1 MLEENI
7 IFRRATLASVITST
21 YPMIVVGCYFG
32 ITPWN
37 MERLSIDESD
47 LSYAILLFG
56 IFFIISNQIAGR
68 ILVPKYGTKLVMTL
82 AFPIVTFSA
91 LLTVI
96 SSSYFYFL
104 LTFISGG
111 IGWGASGPIGG
122 IHSQLIE
129 RHFKKII
136 TPYYA
141 MGFNL
146 GILLGGGLAGLIMR
160 NNYEPYISF
169 TILSFLSILVSS
181 FVYSYGL
188 PRDLDFKGEG
198 EKFKLPETNVLLF
211 GFLLFFVFGSGGII
225 MDWSTLWLSKD
236 LNTPLYLASMGLIF
250 FSIGGIFAN
259 LFSNSLI
266 NLFTEKVVGC
276 HFVMIGAAI
285 MFLSLLT
292 NNFYIILGVLCIYG
306 FAIANLVPIIIRQ
319 AVKQSNESIPMT
331 VTNLITIGLSSTMIL
346 PAGKIIVEDN
356 PIVIRLVTVIGILSL
371 DCLTACRI
379 IIGTKFA
386 IANP

>member
-1 MLEENI
+1 MSEEI
-7 IFRRATLASVITST
+7 KIFRRATLASVITST

-32 ITPWN
+32 VTPWIFN
-37 MERLSIDESD
+37 RLSIDESD
-47 LSYAILLFG
+47 FSFAILLFG

-68 ILVPKYGTKLVMTL
+68 ILVPKYGTKLIMSL
-82 AFPIVTFSA
+82 AFPLVTFSTFLA
-91 LLTVI
+91 II

-104 LTFISGG
+104 LTFIPAG

-129 RHFKKII
+129 KHFKKII

-146 GILLGGGLAGLIMR
+146 GILVGGSLAGRIMR
-160 NNYEPYISF
+160 NNYEPYLF
-169 TILSFLSILVSS
+169 FGILSFLSLFVSI
-181 FVYSYGL
+181 FVYLFGL
-188 PRDLDFKGEG
+188 PRNLDFRGEG
-198 EKFKLPETNVLLF
+198 EKFKIPETNVLLF

-236 LNTPLYLASMGLIF
+236 LNAPLYLASMGLIF

-266 NLFTEKVVGC
+266 KLFTEKVVGC
-276 HFVMIGAAI
+276 HFVMIGASI

-292 NNFYIILGVLCIYG
+292 NNFYIILAVLSLYG
-306 FAIANLVPIIIRQ
+306 FAIANLVPIVIRQ
-319 AVKQSNESIPMT
+319 AVKQSSESIPMT
-331 VTNLITIGLSSTMIL
+331 VTNLITIGLSSTMIM
-346 PAGKIIVEDN
+346 PAAIGFLAETFSLTLNMYLLCIIVFTSG
-356 PIVIRLVTVIGILSL
+356 VVFLL
-371 DCLTACRI
+371 
-379 IIGTKFA
+379 KFK
-386 IANP
+386 

>member
-1 MLEENI
+1 MSEEI
-7 IFRRATLASVITST
+7 KIFRRATLASVITST

-32 ITPWN
+32 VTPWIFN
-37 MERLSIDESD
+37 RLSIDESD
-47 LSYAILLFG
+47 FSFAILLFG

-68 ILVPKYGTKLVMTL
+68 ILVPKYGTKLIMSL
-82 AFPIVTFSA
+82 AFPLVTFSTFLA
-91 LLTVI
+91 II

-104 LTFISGG
+104 LTFIPAG

-129 RHFKKII
+129 KHFKKII

-146 GILLGGGLAGLIMR
+146 GILVGGSLAGIIMR
-160 NNYEPYISF
+160 NNYEPYLF
-169 TILSFLSILVSS
+169 FGILSFLSLFVSI
-181 FVYSYGL
+181 FVYLFGL
-188 PRDLDFKGEG
+188 PRNLDFRGEG
-198 EKFKLPETNVLLF
+198 EKFKIPETNVLLF

-236 LNTPLYLASMGLIF
+236 LNAPLYLASMGLIF

-266 NLFTEKVVGC
+266 KLFTEKVVGC
-276 HFVMIGAAI
+276 HFVMIGASI

-292 NNFYIILGVLCIYG
+292 NNFYIILAFLSLYG
-306 FAIANLVPIIIRQ
+306 FDIANLVTIVIRQ
-319 AVKQSNESIPMT
+319 AVKQSSESIPMT
-331 VTNLITIGLSSTMIL
+331 VTNLITIGLSSTMIM
-346 PAGKIIVEDN
+346 PAAIGFLAETFSLTLNMYLLCIIVFTSG
-356 PIVIRLVTVIGILSL
+356 VVFLL
-371 DCLTACRI
+371 
-379 IIGTKFA
+379 KFK
-386 IANP
+386 

>member
-1 MLEENI
+1 MSEEVK

-32 ITPWN
+32 VTPWIFN
-37 MERLSIDESD
+37 RLSIDETDFSF
-47 LSYAILLFG
+47 AILLFG

-68 ILVPKYGTKLVMTL
+68 ILVPKYGTKLIMSL
-82 AFPIVTFSA
+82 AFPLVTFSTFLA
-91 LLTVI
+91 II

-104 LTFISGG
+104 LTFIPAG

-129 RHFKKII
+129 KHFKKII

-146 GILLGGGLAGLIMR
+146 GILVGGSLAGIIMR
-160 NNYEPYISF
+160 NNYEPYLF
-169 TILSFLSILVSS
+169 FGILSFLSLFVSI
-181 FVYSYGL
+181 FVYLFGL
-188 PRDLDFKGEG
+188 PRNLDFRGEG
-198 EKFKLPETNVLLF
+198 EKFKIPETNVLLF

-236 LNTPLYLASMGLIF
+236 LNAPLYLASMGLIF

-266 NLFTEKVVGC
+266 KLFTEKVVGC
-276 HFVMIGAAI
+276 HFVMIGASI

-292 NNFYIILGVLCIYG
+292 NNFYIILAVLSLYG
-306 FAIANLVPIIIRQ
+306 FAIANLVPIVIRQ
-319 AVKQSNESIPMT
+319 AVKQSSESIPMT
-331 VTNLITIGLSSTMIL
+331 VTNLITIGLSSTMIM
-346 PAGKIIVEDN
+346 PAAIGFLAETFSLTLNMYLLCIIVFTSG
-356 PIVIRLVTVIGILSL
+356 VVFLL
-371 DCLTACRI
+371 
-379 IIGTKFA
+379 KFK
-386 IANP
+386 

>member
-1 MLEENI
+1 LVKIILLEETK
-7 IFRRATLASVITST
+7 IFRRATLASIVTST

-32 ITPWN
+32 VTPWN
-37 MERLSIDESD
+37 LNRLSIDESD
-47 LSYAILLFG
+47 FSFAILLFG
-56 IFFIISNQIAGR
+56 VFFIISNQIAGR
-68 ILVPKYGTKLVMTL
+68 ILVPKYGTKLIMSL
-82 AFPIVTFSA
+82 AFPLVTFSTFLA
-91 LLTVI
+91 II

-104 LTFISGG
+104 LTFIPAG

-146 GILLGGGLAGLIMR
+146 GILFGGALAGIIMR
-160 NNYEPYISF
+160 NNYEPYLF
-169 TILSFLSILVSS
+169 FVILSFLSIFVSI
-181 FVYSYGL
+181 FVYLFGL
-188 PRDLDFKGEG
+188 PRNLDFKGVG
-198 EKFKLPETNVLLF
+198 ENFKIPEKSVLLF
-211 GFLLFFVFGSGGII
+211 GLLLFFVFGSGGII

-236 LNTPLYLASMGLIF
+236 LNAPLYLASMGLIF

-266 NLFTEKVVGC
+266 KLFTEKVVGC
-276 HFVMIGAAI
+276 HFVMIGASV

-292 NNFYIILGVLCIYG
+292 NNFYIILLFLSIYG
-306 FAIANLVPIIIRQ
+306 FAIANLVPIVIRQ

-331 VTNLITIGLSSTMIL
+331 VTNLITIGLSSTMIM
-346 PAGKIIVEDN
+346 PAAIGFLAETYSLTLNMYLLCIIVF
-356 PIVIRLVTVIGILSL
+356 ISGFVFLV
-371 DCLTACRI
+371 
-379 IIGTKFA
+379 KFK
-386 IANP
+386 

>member
-1 MLEENI
+1 MSEEI
-7 IFRRATLASVITST
+7 KIFRRATLASVITST

-32 ITPWN
+32 VTPWIFN
-37 MERLSIDESD
+37 RLSIDESD
-47 LSYAILLFG
+47 FSFAILLFG

-68 ILVPKYGTKLVMTL
+68 ILVPKYGTKLIMSL
-82 AFPIVTFSA
+82 AFPLVTFSTFLA
-91 LLTVI
+91 II

-104 LTFISGG
+104 LTFIPAG

-129 RHFKKII
+129 KHFKKII

-146 GILLGGGLAGLIMR
+146 GILVGGSLAGIIMR
-160 NNYEPYISF
+160 NNYEPYLF
-169 TILSFLSILVSS
+169 FGILSLLSLFVSI
-181 FVYSYGL
+181 FVYLFGL
-188 PRDLDFKGEG
+188 PRNLDFRGEG
-198 EKFKLPETNVLLF
+198 EKFKIPETNVLLF

-236 LNTPLYLASMGLIF
+236 LNAPLYLASMGLIF

-266 NLFTEKVVGC
+266 KLFTEKVVGC
-276 HFVMIGAAI
+276 HFVMIGASI

-292 NNFYIILGVLCIYG
+292 KNFYIILAVLSLYG
-306 FAIANLVPIIIRQ
+306 FAIANLVPIVIRQ
-319 AVKQSNESIPMT
+319 AVKQSSESIPMT
-331 VTNLITIGLSSTMIL
+331 VTNLITIGLSSTMIM
-346 PAGKIIVEDN
+346 PAAIGFLAETFSLTLNMYLLCIIVFTSG
-356 PIVIRLVTVIGILSL
+356 VVFLL
-371 DCLTACRI
+371 
-379 IIGTKFA
+379 KFK
-386 IANP
+386 

>member
-198 EKFKLPETNVLLF
+198 EKFKIPETNVLLF

-346 PAGKIIVEDN
+346 PAGIGFLAETYSLTLNMYLLTFVVFICA
-356 PIVIRLVTVIGILSL
+356 VIFLL
-371 DCLTACRI
+371 
-379 IIGTKFA
+379 KYK
-386 IANP
+386 

>member
-1 MLEENI
+1 MSEEI
-7 IFRRATLASVITST
+7 KIFRRATLASVITST

-32 ITPWN
+32 VTPWIFN
-37 MERLSIDESD
+37 RLSIDESD
-47 LSYAILLFG
+47 FSFAILLFG

-68 ILVPKYGTKLVMTL
+68 ILVPKYGTKLIMSL
-82 AFPIVTFSA
+82 AFPLVTFSTFLA
-91 LLTVI
+91 II

-104 LTFISGG
+104 LTFIPAG

-129 RHFKKII
+129 KHFKKII

-146 GILLGGGLAGLIMR
+146 GILVGGSLAGIIMR
-160 NNYEPYISF
+160 NNYEPYLF
-169 TILSFLSILVSS
+169 FGILSFLSLFVSI
-181 FVYSYGL
+181 FVYLFGL
-188 PRDLDFKGEG
+188 PRNLDFRGEG
-198 EKFKLPETNVLLF
+198 EKFKIPETNVLLF

-236 LNTPLYLASMGLIF
+236 LNAPLYLASMGLIF

-266 NLFTEKVVGC
+266 KLFTEKVVGC
-276 HFVMIGAAI
+276 HFVMIGASI

-292 NNFYIILGVLCIYG
+292 NNFYIILAVLSLYG
-306 FAIANLVPIIIRQ
+306 FAIANLVPIVIRQ
-319 AVKQSNESIPMT
+319 AVKQSSESIPMT
-331 VTNLITIGLSSTMIL
+331 VTNLITIGLSSTMIM
-346 PAGKIIVEDN
+346 PAAIGFLAETFSLTLNMYLLCSIVFTSG
-356 PIVIRLVTVIGILSL
+356 VVFLL
-371 DCLTACRI
+371 
-379 IIGTKFA
+379 KFK
-386 IANP
+386 

>member
-1 MLEENI
+1 MSEEI
-7 IFRRATLASVITST
+7 KIFRRATLASVITST

-32 ITPWN
+32 VTPWIFN
-37 MERLSIDESD
+37 RLSIDESD
-47 LSYAILLFG
+47 FSFAILLFG

-68 ILVPKYGTKLVMTL
+68 ILVPKYGTKLIMSL
-82 AFPIVTFSA
+82 AFPLVTFSTFLA
-91 LLTVI
+91 II

-104 LTFISGG
+104 LTFIPAG

-129 RHFKKII
+129 KHFKKII

-146 GILLGGGLAGLIMR
+146 GILVGGSLAGIIMR
-160 NNYEPYISF
+160 NNYEPYLF
-169 TILSFLSILVSS
+169 FGFLSFLSLFVSI
-181 FVYSYGL
+181 FVYLFGL
-188 PRDLDFKGEG
+188 PRNLDFRGEG
-198 EKFKLPETNVLLF
+198 EKFKIPETNVLLF

-236 LNTPLYLASMGLIF
+236 LNAPLYLASMGLIF

-266 NLFTEKVVGC
+266 KLFTEKVVGC
-276 HFVMIGAAI
+276 HFVMIGASI

-292 NNFYIILGVLCIYG
+292 NNFYIILAVLSLYG
-306 FAIANLVPIIIRQ
+306 FAIANLVPIVIRQ
-319 AVKQSNESIPMT
+319 AVKQSSESIPMT
-331 VTNLITIGLSSTMIL
+331 VTNLITIGLSSTMIM
-346 PAGKIIVEDN
+346 PAAIGFLAETFSLTLNMYLLCIIVFTSGF
-356 PIVIRLVTVIGILSL
+356 VFLL
-371 DCLTACRI
+371 
-379 IIGTKFA
+379 KFK
-386 IANP
+386 

>member
-1 MLEENI
+1 MTEEIN
-7 IFRRATLASVITST
+7 IFRKATLASIITSA

-32 ITPWN
+32 ITPWIFN
-37 MERLSIDESD
+37 RLSIDESD
-47 LSYAILLFG
+47 FSYAILLFG
-56 IFFIISNQIAGR
+56 VFFIISNQISGR
-68 ILVPKYGTKLVMTL
+68 ILVPIYGTKLIMSL
-82 AFPIVTFSA
+82 AFPLVTFSTFLA
-91 LLTVI
+91 II

-104 LTFISGG
+104 LTFIPAG

-129 RHFKKII
+129 KHFKKII

-146 GILLGGGLAGLIMR
+146 GILIGGVLAGTIMR
-160 NNYEPYISF
+160 NNYEPYLF
-169 TILSFLSILVSS
+169 FAILSFFSIFVSF
-181 FVYSYGL
+181 FVYLFGL
-188 PRDLDFKGEG
+188 PRNLDFRGEG
-198 EKFKLPETNVLLF
+198 EKFKIPETNVLLF
-211 GFLLFFVFGSGGII
+211 GLLLFFVFGSGGII

-236 LNTPLYLASMGLIF
+236 LNAPLYLASMGLIF

-276 HFVMIGAAI
+276 HFVMIGASI

-292 NNFYIILGVLCIYG
+292 NNFYIILGILSIYG
-306 FAIANLVPIIIRQ
+306 FAIANLVPIVIRQ

-331 VTNLITIGLSSTMIL
+331 VTNLITIGLSSTMIM
-346 PAGKIIVEDN
+346 PAAIGFLAETFSLTLNMYLLCIIVFTSG
-356 PIVIRLVTVIGILSL
+356 VVFLL
-371 DCLTACRI
+371 
-379 IIGTKFA
+379 KFK
-386 IANP
+386 

>member
-266 NLFTEKVVGC
+266 NFFTEKVVGC

-346 PAGKIIVEDN
+346 PAGIGFLAETYSLTLNMYLLTFVVFICA
-356 PIVIRLVTVIGILSL
+356 VIFSL
-371 DCLTACRI
+371 
-379 IIGTKFA
+379 KYK
-386 IANP
+386 

>member
-1 MLEENI
+1 MSEEI
-7 IFRRATLASVITST
+7 KIFRRATLASVITST

-32 ITPWN
+32 VTPWIFN
-37 MERLSIDESD
+37 RLSIDESD
-47 LSYAILLFG
+47 FSFAILLFG

-68 ILVPKYGTKLVMTL
+68 ILVPKYGTKLIMSL
-82 AFPIVTFSA
+82 AFPLVTFSTFLA
-91 LLTVI
+91 II

-104 LTFISGG
+104 LTFIPAG

-129 RHFKKII
+129 KHFKKII

-146 GILLGGGLAGLIMR
+146 GILVGGSLAGIIMR
-160 NNYEPYISF
+160 NNYEPYLF
-169 TILSFLSILVSS
+169 FGILSFLSLFVSI
-181 FVYSYGL
+181 FVYLFGL
-188 PRDLDFKGEG
+188 PRNLDFRGEG
-198 EKFKLPETNVLLF
+198 EKFKIPETNVLLF

-236 LNTPLYLASMGLIF
+236 LNAPLYLASMGLIF

-266 NLFTEKVVGC
+266 KLFTEKIVGC
-276 HFVMIGAAI
+276 HFVMIGASI

-292 NNFYIILGVLCIYG
+292 NNFYIILAVLSLYG
-306 FAIANLVPIIIRQ
+306 FTIANLVPIVIRQ
-319 AVKQSNESIPMT
+319 AVKQSSESIPMT
-331 VTNLITIGLSSTMIL
+331 VTNLITIGLSSTMIM
-346 PAGKIIVEDN
+346 PAAIGFLAETFSLTLNMYLLCIIVFTSG
-356 PIVIRLVTVIGILSL
+356 VVFLL
-371 DCLTACRI
+371 
-379 IIGTKFA
+379 KFK
-386 IANP
+386 

>member
-1 MLEENI
+1 MSEEI
-7 IFRRATLASVITST
+7 KIFRRATLASVITST

-32 ITPWN
+32 VTPWIFN
-37 MERLSIDESD
+37 RLSIDESD
-47 LSYAILLFG
+47 FSFAILLFG

-68 ILVPKYGTKLVMTL
+68 ILVPKYGTKLIMSL
-82 AFPIVTFSA
+82 AFPLVTFSTFLA
-91 LLTVI
+91 II

-104 LTFISGG
+104 LTFIPAG

-129 RHFKKII
+129 KHFKKII

-146 GILLGGGLAGLIMR
+146 GILVGGSLAGIIMR
-160 NNYEPYISF
+160 NNYEPYLF
-169 TILSFLSILVSS
+169 FGILSFLSLFVSI
-181 FVYSYGL
+181 FVYLFGL
-188 PRDLDFKGEG
+188 PRNLDFRGEG
-198 EKFKLPETNVLLF
+198 EKFKIPETNVLLF

-236 LNTPLYLASMGLIF
+236 LNAPLYLASMGLIF

-266 NLFTEKVVGC
+266 KLFTEKVVGC
-276 HFVMIGAAI
+276 HFVMIGASI

-292 NNFYIILGVLCIYG
+292 NNFYIILAVLSIYG
-306 FAIANLVPIIIRQ
+306 FAIANLVPIVIRQ
-319 AVKQSNESIPMT
+319 AVKQSSESIPMT
-331 VTNLITIGLSSTMIL
+331 VTNLITIGLSSTMIM
-346 PAGKIIVEDN
+346 PAAIGFLAETFSLTLNMYLLCIIVFTSG
-356 PIVIRLVTVIGILSL
+356 VVFLL
-371 DCLTACRI
+371 
-379 IIGTKFA
+379 KFK
-386 IANP
+386 

>member
-236 LNTPLYLASMGLIF
+236 LNTPLYLARMGLIF

-346 PAGKIIVEDN
+346 PAGIGFLAETYSLTLNMYLLTFVVFICA
-356 PIVIRLVTVIGILSL
+356 VIFSL
-371 DCLTACRI
+371 
-379 IIGTKFA
+379 KYK
-386 IANP
+386 

>member
-1 MLEENI
+1 MSEEI
-7 IFRRATLASVITST
+7 KIFRRATFASVITST

-32 ITPWN
+32 VTPWIFN
-37 MERLSIDESD
+37 RLSIDESD
-47 LSYAILLFG
+47 FSFAILLFG

-68 ILVPKYGTKLVMTL
+68 ILVPKYGTKLIMSL
-82 AFPIVTFSA
+82 AFPLVTFSTFLA
-91 LLTVI
+91 II

-104 LTFISGG
+104 LTFIPAG

-129 RHFKKII
+129 KHFKKII

-146 GILLGGGLAGLIMR
+146 GILVGGSLAGIIMR
-160 NNYEPYISF
+160 NNYEPYLF
-169 TILSFLSILVSS
+169 FGILSFLSLFVSI
-181 FVYSYGL
+181 FVYLFGL
-188 PRDLDFKGEG
+188 PRNLDFRGEG
-198 EKFKLPETNVLLF
+198 EKFKIPETNVLLF

-236 LNTPLYLASMGLIF
+236 LNAPLYLASMGLIF

-266 NLFTEKVVGC
+266 KLFTEKVVGC
-276 HFVMIGAAI
+276 HFVMIGALI

-292 NNFYIILGVLCIYG
+292 NNFYIILAVLSLYG
-306 FAIANLVPIIIRQ
+306 FAIANLVPIVIRQ
-319 AVKQSNESIPMT
+319 AVKQSSESIPMT
-331 VTNLITIGLSSTMIL
+331 VTNLITIGLSSTMIM
-346 PAGKIIVEDN
+346 PAAIGFLAETFSLTLNMYLLCIIVFTSG
-356 PIVIRLVTVIGILSL
+356 VVFLL
-371 DCLTACRI
+371 
-379 IIGTKFA
+379 KFK
-386 IANP
+386 

>member
-1 MLEENI
+1 LVKIFVSEEI
-7 IFRRATLASVITST
+7 KIFRRATLASVITST

-32 ITPWN
+32 VTPWIFN
-37 MERLSIDESD
+37 RLSIDESD
-47 LSYAILLFG
+47 FSFAILLFG

-68 ILVPKYGTKLVMTL
+68 ILVPKYGTKLIMSL
-82 AFPIVTFSA
+82 AFPLVTFSTFLA
-91 LLTVI
+91 II

-104 LTFISGG
+104 LTFIPAG

-129 RHFKKII
+129 KHFKKII

-146 GILLGGGLAGLIMR
+146 GILVGGSLAGIIMR
-160 NNYEPYISF
+160 NNYEPYLF
-169 TILSFLSILVSS
+169 FGILSFLSLFVSI
-181 FVYSYGL
+181 FVYLFGL
-188 PRDLDFKGEG
+188 PRNLDFRGEG
-198 EKFKLPETNVLLF
+198 EKFKIPETNVLLF

-236 LNTPLYLASMGLIF
+236 LNAPLYLASMGLIF

-266 NLFTEKVVGC
+266 KLFTEKVVGC
-276 HFVMIGAAI
+276 HFVMIGASI

-292 NNFYIILGVLCIYG
+292 NNFYIILAVLSLYG
-306 FAIANLVPIIIRQ
+306 FAIANLVPIVIRQ
-319 AVKQSNESIPMT
+319 AVKQSSESIPMT
-331 VTNLITIGLSSTMIL
+331 VTNLITIGLSSTMIM
-346 PAGKIIVEDN
+346 PAAIGFLAETFSLTLNMYLLCIIVFTSG
-356 PIVIRLVTVIGILSL
+356 VVFLL
-371 DCLTACRI
+371 
-379 IIGTKFA
+379 KFK
-386 IANP
+386 

>member
-68 ILVPKYGTKLVMTL
+68 LLVPKYGTKLVMTL

-346 PAGKIIVEDN
+346 PAGIGFLAETYSLTLNMYLLTFVVFTCA
-356 PIVIRLVTVIGILSL
+356 VIFLF
-371 DCLTACRI
+371 
-379 IIGTKFA
+379 KYK
-386 IANP
+386 

>member
-1 MLEENI
+1 LVKIILLEETK
-7 IFRRATLASVITST
+7 IFRRATLASIVTST

-32 ITPWN
+32 VTPWN
-37 MERLSIDESD
+37 LNRLSIDESD
-47 LSYAILLFG
+47 FSFAILLFG
-56 IFFIISNQIAGR
+56 VFFIISNQIAGR
-68 ILVPKYGTKLVMTL
+68 ILVPKYGTKLIMSL
-82 AFPIVTFSA
+82 AFPLVTFSTFLA
-91 LLTVI
+91 II

-104 LTFISGG
+104 LTFIPAG

-146 GILLGGGLAGLIMR
+146 GILFGGALAGIIMR
-160 NNYEPYISF
+160 NNYEPYLF
-169 TILSFLSILVSS
+169 FVILSFLSIFVSI
-181 FVYSYGL
+181 FVYLFGL
-188 PRDLDFKGEG
+188 PRNLDFKGVG
-198 EKFKLPETNVLLF
+198 EKFKIPEKSVLLF
-211 GFLLFFVFGSGGII
+211 GLLLFFVFGSGGII

-236 LNTPLYLASMGLIF
+236 LNAPLYLASMGLIF

-266 NLFTEKVVGC
+266 KLFTEKVVGC
-276 HFVMIGAAI
+276 HFVMIGASV

-292 NNFYIILGVLCIYG
+292 NNFYIILLVLSIYG
-306 FAIANLVPIIIRQ
+306 FAIANLVPIVIRQ

-331 VTNLITIGLSSTMIL
+331 VTNLITIGLSSTMIM
-346 PAGKIIVEDN
+346 PAAIGFLAETYSLTLNMYLLCIIVF
-356 PIVIRLVTVIGILSL
+356 ISGFVFLV
-371 DCLTACRI
+371 
-379 IIGTKFA
+379 KFK
-386 IANP
+386 

>member
-1 MLEENI
+1 MTEEIN
-7 IFRRATLASVITST
+7 IFRKATLASIITST

-32 ITPWN
+32 ITPWIFN
-37 MERLSIDESD
+37 KLSIDESD
-47 LSYAILLFG
+47 FSYAILLFG
-56 IFFIISNQIAGR
+56 VFFIISNQISGR
-68 ILVPKYGTKLVMTL
+68 ILVPKYGTKLIMSL
-82 AFPIVTFSA
+82 AFPLVTFSTFLA
-91 LLTVI
+91 II

-104 LTFISGG
+104 ITFILAG

-129 RHFKKII
+129 KHFKKII

-146 GILLGGGLAGLIMR
+146 GILIGGALAGIIMR
-160 NNYEPYISF
+160 NNYEPYLF
-169 TILSFLSILVSS
+169 FAILSFFSIFVSF
-181 FVYSYGL
+181 FVYLFGL
-188 PRDLDFKGEG
+188 PRNLDFRGEG
-198 EKFKLPETNVLLF
+198 EKFKIPETNVLLF
-211 GFLLFFVFGSGGII
+211 GLLLFFVFGSGGII

-236 LNTPLYLASMGLIF
+236 LNAPLYLASMGLIF

-276 HFVMIGAAI
+276 HFVIIGAFI

-292 NNFYIILGVLCIYG
+292 NNFYIILGILSIYG
-306 FAIANLVPIIIRQ
+306 FTIANLVPIVIRQ

-331 VTNLITIGLSSTMIL
+331 VTNLITIGLSSTMIM
-346 PAGKIIVEDN
+346 PAAIGFLAETFSLTLNMYLLCIIVFTCG
-356 PIVIRLVTVIGILSL
+356 VVFLL
-371 DCLTACRI
+371 
-379 IIGTKFA
+379 KFK
-386 IANP
+386 

>member
-1 MLEENI
+1 MSEEI
-7 IFRRATLASVITST
+7 KIFRRATLASVITST

-32 ITPWN
+32 VTPWIFN
-37 MERLSIDESD
+37 RLSIDESD
-47 LSYAILLFG
+47 FSFAILLFG

-68 ILVPKYGTKLVMTL
+68 ILVPKYGTKLIMSL
-82 AFPIVTFSA
+82 AFPLVTFSTFLA
-91 LLTVI
+91 II

-104 LTFISGG
+104 LTFIPAG

-129 RHFKKII
+129 KHFKKII

-146 GILLGGGLAGLIMR
+146 GILVGGSLAGIIMR
-160 NNYEPYISF
+160 NNYEPYLF
-169 TILSFLSILVSS
+169 FGILSFLSLFVSI
-181 FVYSYGL
+181 FVYLFGL
-188 PRDLDFKGEG
+188 PRNLDFRGEG
-198 EKFKLPETNVLLF
+198 EKFKIPETNILLF

-236 LNTPLYLASMGLIF
+236 LNAPLYLASMGLIF

-266 NLFTEKVVGC
+266 KLFTEKVVGC
-276 HFVMIGAAI
+276 HFVMIGASI

-292 NNFYIILGVLCIYG
+292 NNFYIILAVLSLYG
-306 FAIANLVPIIIRQ
+306 FAIANLVPIVIRQ
-319 AVKQSNESIPMT
+319 AVKQSSESIPMT
-331 VTNLITIGLSSTMIL
+331 VTNLITIGLSSTMIM
-346 PAGKIIVEDN
+346 PAAIGFLAETFSLTLNMYLLCIIVFTSG
-356 PIVIRLVTVIGILSL
+356 VVFLL
-371 DCLTACRI
+371 
-379 IIGTKFA
+379 KFK
-386 IANP
+386 

>member
-1 MLEENI
+1 MSEEI
-7 IFRRATLASVITST
+7 KIFRRATLASVITST

-32 ITPWN
+32 VTPWIFN
-37 MERLSIDESD
+37 RLSIDESD
-47 LSYAILLFG
+47 FSFAILLFG

-68 ILVPKYGTKLVMTL
+68 ILVPKYGTKLIMSL
-82 AFPIVTFSA
+82 AFPLVTFSTFLA
-91 LLTVI
+91 II

-104 LTFISGG
+104 LTFIPAG

-129 RHFKKII
+129 KHFKKII

-146 GILLGGGLAGLIMR
+146 GILVGGSLAGIIMR
-160 NNYEPYISF
+160 NNYEPYLFFGIM
-169 TILSFLSILVSS
+169 SFLSLFVSI
-181 FVYSYGL
+181 FVYLFGL
-188 PRDLDFKGEG
+188 PRNLDFRGEG
-198 EKFKLPETNVLLF
+198 EKFKIPETNVLLF

-236 LNTPLYLASMGLIF
+236 LNAPLYLASMGLIF

-266 NLFTEKVVGC
+266 KLFTEKVVGC
-276 HFVMIGAAI
+276 HFVMIGASI

-292 NNFYIILGVLCIYG
+292 NNFYIILVVLSLYG
-306 FAIANLVPIIIRQ
+306 FAIANLVPIVIRQ
-319 AVKQSNESIPMT
+319 AVKQSSESIPMT
-331 VTNLITIGLSSTMIL
+331 VTNLITIGLSSTMIML
-346 PAGKIIVEDN
+346 AAIGFLAETFSLTLNMYLLCIIVFTSG
-356 PIVIRLVTVIGILSL
+356 VVFLL
-371 DCLTACRI
+371 
-379 IIGTKFA
+379 KFK
-386 IANP
+386 

>member
-1 MLEENI
+1 MSEEI
-7 IFRRATLASVITST
+7 KIFRRATFASVITST

-32 ITPWN
+32 VTPWIFN
-37 MERLSIDESD
+37 RLSIDESD
-47 LSYAILLFG
+47 FSFAILLFG

-68 ILVPKYGTKLVMTL
+68 ILVPKYGTKLIMSL
-82 AFPIVTFSA
+82 AFPLVTFSTFLA
-91 LLTVI
+91 II

-104 LTFISGG
+104 LTFITAG

-129 RHFKKII
+129 KHFKKII

-146 GILLGGGLAGLIMR
+146 GILVGGSLAGIIMR
-160 NNYEPYISF
+160 NNYEPYLF
-169 TILSFLSILVSS
+169 FGILSFLSLFVSI
-181 FVYSYGL
+181 FVYLFGL
-188 PRDLDFKGEG
+188 PRNLDFRGEG
-198 EKFKLPETNVLLF
+198 EKFKIPETNVLLF

-236 LNTPLYLASMGLIF
+236 LNAPLYLASMGLIF

-266 NLFTEKVVGC
+266 KLFTEKVVGC
-276 HFVMIGAAI
+276 HFVIIGASI

-292 NNFYIILGVLCIYG
+292 NNFYIILAVLSLYG
-306 FAIANLVPIIIRQ
+306 FAIANLVPIVIRQ
-319 AVKQSNESIPMT
+319 AVKQSSESIPMT
-331 VTNLITIGLSSTMIL
+331 VTNLITIGLSSTMIM
-346 PAGKIIVEDN
+346 PAAIGFLAETFSLTLNMYLLCIIVFTSG
-356 PIVIRLVTVIGILSL
+356 VVFLL
-371 DCLTACRI
+371 
-379 IIGTKFA
+379 KFK
-386 IANP
+386 

>member
-1 MLEENI
+1 MSEEI
-7 IFRRATLASVITST
+7 KIFRRATLASVITST

-32 ITPWN
+32 VTPWIFN
-37 MERLSIDESD
+37 RLSIDESD
-47 LSYAILLFG
+47 FSFAILLFG

-68 ILVPKYGTKLVMTL
+68 ILVPKYGTKLIMSL
-82 AFPIVTFSA
+82 AFPLVTFSTFLA
-91 LLTVI
+91 II

-104 LTFISGG
+104 LTFIPAG

-129 RHFKKII
+129 KHFKKII

-146 GILLGGGLAGLIMR
+146 GILVGGSLAGIIMR
-160 NNYEPYISF
+160 NNYEPYLF
-169 TILSFLSILVSS
+169 FGILSFLSLFVSI
-181 FVYSYGL
+181 FVYLFGL
-188 PRDLDFKGEG
+188 PRNLDFRGEG
-198 EKFKLPETNVLLF
+198 EKFKIPETNVLLF

-236 LNTPLYLASMGLIF
+236 LNAPLYLASMGLIF

-266 NLFTEKVVGC
+266 KLFTEKVVGC
-276 HFVMIGAAI
+276 HFVMIGASI

-292 NNFYIILGVLCIYG
+292 NNFYIILAVLSLYG
-306 FAIANLVPIIIRQ
+306 FAIANLVPIVIRQ
-319 AVKQSNESIPMT
+319 AVKQSSESIPMT
-331 VTNLITIGLSSTMIL
+331 VTNLITIGLSSTMIM
-346 PAGKIIVEDN
+346 PAAIGFLAETFSLTLNMYLLCIIVFTSG
-356 PIVIRLVTVIGILSL
+356 VVFLL
-371 DCLTACRI
+371 
-379 IIGTKFA
+379 KFK
-386 IANP
+386 

>member
-1 MLEENI
+1 VSEEI
-7 IFRRATLASVITST
+7 KIFRRATLASVITST

-32 ITPWN
+32 VTPWIFN
-37 MERLSIDESD
+37 RLSIDESD
-47 LSYAILLFG
+47 FSFAILLFG

-68 ILVPKYGTKLVMTL
+68 ILVPKYGTKLIMSL
-82 AFPIVTFSA
+82 AFPLVTFSTFLA
-91 LLTVI
+91 II

-104 LTFISGG
+104 LTFIPAG

-129 RHFKKII
+129 KHFKKII

-146 GILLGGGLAGLIMR
+146 GILVGGSLAGIIMR
-160 NNYEPYISF
+160 NNYEPYLF
-169 TILSFLSILVSS
+169 FGILSFLSIFVSI
-181 FVYSYGL
+181 FVYLFGL
-188 PRDLDFKGEG
+188 PRNLDFRGEG
-198 EKFKLPETNVLLF
+198 EKFKIPETNVLLF

-236 LNTPLYLASMGLIF
+236 LNAPLYLASMGLIF

-266 NLFTEKVVGC
+266 KLFTEKVVGC
-276 HFVMIGAAI
+276 HFVMIGASI

-292 NNFYIILGVLCIYG
+292 NNFYIILAVLSLYG
-306 FAIANLVPIIIRQ
+306 FAIANLVPIVIRQ
-319 AVKQSNESIPMT
+319 AVKQSSESIPMT
-331 VTNLITIGLSSTMIL
+331 VTNLITIGLSSTMIM
-346 PAGKIIVEDN
+346 PAAIGFLAETFSLTLNMYLLCIIVFTSG
-356 PIVIRLVTVIGILSL
+356 VVFLL
-371 DCLTACRI
+371 
-379 IIGTKFA
+379 KFK
-386 IANP
+386 

>member
-1 MLEENI
+1 MSEEI
-7 IFRRATLASVITST
+7 KIFRRATLASVITST

-32 ITPWN
+32 VTPWIFN
-37 MERLSIDESD
+37 RLSIDESD
-47 LSYAILLFG
+47 FSFAILLFG

-68 ILVPKYGTKLVMTL
+68 ILVPKYGTKLIMSL
-82 AFPIVTFSA
+82 AFPLVTFSTFLA
-91 LLTVI
+91 II

-104 LTFISGG
+104 LTFIPAG

-129 RHFKKII
+129 KHFKKII

-146 GILLGGGLAGLIMR
+146 GILVGGSLAGIIMR
-160 NNYEPYISF
+160 NNYEPYLF
-169 TILSFLSILVSS
+169 FGILSFLSLFVSI
-181 FVYSYGL
+181 FVYLFGL
-188 PRDLDFKGEG
+188 PRNLDFRGEG
-198 EKFKLPETNVLLF
+198 EKFKIPETNVLLF

-236 LNTPLYLASMGLIF
+236 LNAPLYLASMGLIF

-266 NLFTEKVVGC
+266 KLFTEKVVGC
-276 HFVMIGAAI
+276 HFVMIGASI

-292 NNFYIILGVLCIYG
+292 NNFYIILAVLSLYG
-306 FAIANLVPIIIRQ
+306 FAIANLVPIVIRQ
-319 AVKQSNESIPMT
+319 AVKQSSESIPMT
-331 VTNLITIGLSSTMIL
+331 VTNLITIGLSSTMIM
-346 PAGKIIVEDN
+346 PAAIGFLAETFSLTLNMYLLCIIVFTSA
-356 PIVIRLVTVIGILSL
+356 VVFLL
-371 DCLTACRI
+371 
-379 IIGTKFA
+379 KFK
-386 IANP
+386 

>member
-68 ILVPKYGTKLVMTL
+68 LLVPRYGTKLVMTL

-169 TILSFLSILVSS
+169 TILSFLSILVSY
-181 FVYSYGL
+181 FVYSFGL

-198 EKFKLPETNVLLF
+198 EKFKFPETNVLLF

-346 PAGKIIVEDN
+346 PAGIGFLAETYSLTLNMYLLTFVVFTCA
-356 PIVIRLVTVIGILSL
+356 VIFLL
-371 DCLTACRI
+371 
-379 IIGTKFA
+379 KYK
-386 IANP
+386 

>member
-1 MLEENI
+1 MSEEI
-7 IFRRATLASVITST
+7 KIFRRATLASVITST

-32 ITPWN
+32 VTPWIFN
-37 MERLSIDESD
+37 KLSIDESD
-47 LSYAILLFG
+47 FSFAILLFG

-68 ILVPKYGTKLVMTL
+68 ILVPKYGTKLIMSL
-82 AFPIVTFSA
+82 AFPLVTFSTFLA
-91 LLTVI
+91 II

-104 LTFISGG
+104 LTFIPAG

-129 RHFKKII
+129 KHFKKII

-146 GILLGGGLAGLIMR
+146 GILVGGSLAGIIMR
-160 NNYEPYISF
+160 NNYEPYLF
-169 TILSFLSILVSS
+169 FGILSFLSLFVSI
-181 FVYSYGL
+181 FVYMFGL
-188 PRDLDFKGEG
+188 PRNLDFKGEG
-198 EKFKLPETNVLLF
+198 EKFKIPETSVLLF

-236 LNTPLYLASMGLIF
+236 LNAPLYLASMGLIF

-266 NLFTEKVVGC
+266 KLFTEKIVGC
-276 HFVMIGAAI
+276 HFVMIGASI

-292 NNFYIILGVLCIYG
+292 NNFYIILAVLSLYG
-306 FAIANLVPIIIRQ
+306 FAIANLVPIVIRQ
-319 AVKQSNESIPMT
+319 AVKQSSESIPMT
-331 VTNLITIGLSSTMIL
+331 VTNLITIGLSSTMIM
-346 PAGKIIVEDN
+346 PAAIGFLAETFSLTLNMYLLCIIVFTSG
-356 PIVIRLVTVIGILSL
+356 VVFLL
-371 DCLTACRI
+371 
-379 IIGTKFA
+379 KFK
-386 IANP
+386 